1 MERISEKDGKNG
13 PIGALQR
20 SRDIAT
26 RLSVSARKLR
36 FSTSN
41 SSKLFKAVGLK
52 QRLSERLFTV
62 ASIALTVIILL
73 GSNSLSALYY
83 GFLASDQYQ
92 SESRF
97 TVRSAMTALG
107 KDQLAKVT
115 GLPSAK
121 IVQDTQIVTN
131 YIHSR
136 EIIEFLEKKIPLRAI
151 YGNPSIDY
159 KSRLREGAK
168 AEDLLE
174 YWENMVAVKVSPA
187 SGIITVTV
195 RAFSPGDA
203 KNILQAII
211 VASESMVNGVNKRMW
226 QDVIATAESN
236 LKDATETLQTA
247 QASLQSA
254 RQKAGIL
261 DVASSAQLLGNL
273 TAKIQAEKMK
283 LEQQYDASLTSVSS
297 DAPQMKVLSSEIL
310 SKEKQI
316 QALASQIAGASESD
330 KSLANISV
338 DLSQAELN
346 VSLGQKQFA
355 SSVGTLEQVQ
365 FVSRQQLLYLDAFL
379 QPTYP
384 DSSEFPRRGFSIA
397 AIAALSLVLWAALLG
412 ILSKL
417 RSQLVN

>member
-1 MERISEKDGKNG
+1 LERISEKDGKNG

>member
-1 MERISEKDGKNG
+1 LERITEKNG
-13 PIGALQR
+13 KIGAHGALQR
-20 SRDIAT
+20 SRDIAA

-41 SSKLFKAVGLK
+41 SSQLFKAVGLK
-52 QRLSERLFTV
+52 QRLSERLFKV
-62 ASIALTVIILL
+62 ATIMLTVIVLF
-73 GSNSLSALYY
+73 GSNSLSVVYY

-92 SESRF
+92 SEARF
-97 TVRSAMTALG
+97 TVRSAIAALG

-136 EIIEFLEKKIPLRAI
+136 EIIDFLEKKISLRAI
-151 YGNPSIDY
+151 YSNSSIDY
-159 KSRLREGAK
+159 RSRLTNDAK
-168 AEDLLE
+168 AEDLLK
-174 YWENMVAVKVSPA
+174 YWDDMVAVKVSPS

-195 RAFSPGDA
+195 RAFSPGEA
-203 KNILQAII
+203 QRILKAII
-211 VASESMVNGVNKRMW
+211 LASESMVNDVNKRMW
-226 QDVIATAESN
+226 QDVIATAEAN
-236 LKDATETLQTA
+236 LKDATENLQAA
-247 QASLQSA
+247 QAHLQSS
-254 RQKAGIL
+254 RQAAGIL
-261 DVASSAQLLGNL
+261 DVASSAQVLSTL
-273 TAKIQAEKMK
+273 TAKIQSEKMK
-283 LEQQYDASLTSVSS
+283 LEQQYDSNLASVSS
-297 DAPQMKVLSSEIL
+297 EAPQMKVLRNEIQ
-310 SKEKQI
+310 SKEKQ
-316 QALASQIAGASESD
+316 LATLANQLAGTSESS

-379 QPTYP
+379 QPTYA

-397 AIAALSLVLWAALLG
+397 AVAALSLLLWAALLG
-412 ILSKL
+412 IVSML
-417 RSQLVN
+417 RNLLVH